1 MNRISISLLLT
12 AALCSAASAERK
24 TTGGAVPADWA
35 PSTGKEM
42 PKAKSPELDQAAL
55 EKALVKGLQL
65 ARAAKDK
72 PACNAA
78 LTLLYPS
85 ATRLQ
90 LAIGPKT
97 APVFEALARCARL
110 TKRFQ
115 VLEHVARATAGT
127 QIGRASDLATA
138 LIGQDRRAEAAA
150 EIKKGLAATPKD
162 PFLLLAMAKLS
173 CVERD
178 FTSCRDHAA
187 LALATKSKD
196 PEIKSAHGMAHVSL
210 WFSNLMLGDYAA
222 ARTAAAKMPVPAL
235 RDGLVK
241 LIVPAERAK
250 LAVDVDASEQ
260 LALGTYHLAGKVNP
274 APFELTF
281 GNGDR
286 KDRELRIEVEI
297 PGVTSKTVKTI
308 VVLGKRAE
316 HVALTPALLPTFAI
330 ADVRAPQ
337 RVSLDVKVTENDK
350 VVFERSLPTE
360 LLPRDYLPT
369 WHKTSADTKRPTLHN
384 AGAWVTP
391 NDPSVEQF
399 LAAAKQRLTGRQSF
413 SGPQSETIP
422 QVQAIF
428 DELKAKGVSYVM
440 DPGVNSDQ
448 FIGQRTRL
456 PSEVLASTNA
466 QCLEGTLLFA
476 TALEAIGLAPII
488 VTVPGHAF
496 VGWHASAK
504 DGPANPL
511 FFVETTMVGTGTFPN
526 AVKVAMNR
534 VAQET
539 KAGTFKTGAS
549 RLIEVKELRAKGVTA
564 QPAR

>member
-1 MNRISISLLLT
+1 MNRIATSLLLT

-24 TTGGAVPADWA
+24 ATDTTAPADWA
-35 PSTGKEM
+35 PSTGREM
-42 PKAKSPELDQAAL
+42 PAAKKPELDQAAL
-55 EKALVKGLQL
+55 EKALVRGLKL
-65 ARAAKDK
+65 ARSAKDK
-72 PACNAA
+72 DQCNRA
-78 LTLLYPS
+78 LALLYPS
-85 ATRLQ
+85 ATKLH

-97 APVFEALARCARL
+97 APVFEAIARCARKA
-110 TKRFQ
+110 KRFQ
-115 VLEHVARATAGT
+115 VLEHVARATANT
-127 QIGRASDLATA
+127 QIGRPSDLATA
-138 LIGQDRRAEAAA
+138 LTGQDRRAEAAA
-150 EIKKGLAATPKD
+150 EIKTRLAATPKD
-162 PFLLLAMAKLS
+162 PFLLLAKARLA
-173 CVERD
+173 CLERD
-178 FTSCRDHAA
+178 FTTCRDDAARA
-187 LALATKSKD
+187 LAARSKD
-196 PEIKSAHGMAHVSL
+196 PELANAHGVAHATL

-222 ARTAAAKMPVPAL
+222 ARKAAAKAAAGKL
-235 RDGLVK
+235 RDSLVK
-241 LIVPAERAK
+241 LIVPAERAR
-250 LAVDVDASEQ
+250 LAVDVDASDQ

-274 APFELTF
+274 APFELTL
-281 GNGDR
+281 GNGDKR
-286 KDRELRIEVEI
+286 DRELRIEVEI
-297 PGVTSKTVKTI
+297 PGVTSKTVKSV

-316 HVALTPALLPTFAI
+316 HVALTPALLPSFAI

-391 NDPSVEQF
+391 NDPAVEQF
-399 LAAAKQRLTGRQSF
+399 LAAAKKRLVGRQTF
-413 SGPQSETIP
+413 SGPQSQTLP

-496 VGWHASAK
+496 VGWHASPK

-511 FFVETTMVGTGTFPN
+511 FFVETTMVGTGAFPN

-549 RLIEVKELRAKGVTA
+549 RMIEVKQLRAKGVTP

>member
-1 MNRISISLLLT
+1 
-12 AALCSAASAERK
+12 
-24 TTGGAVPADWA
+24 
-35 PSTGKEM
+35 
-42 PKAKSPELDQAAL
+42 
-55 EKALVKGLQL
+55 
-65 ARAAKDK
+65 
-72 PACNAA
+72 
-78 LTLLYPS
+78 
-85 ATRLQ
+85 
-90 LAIGPKT
+90 
-97 APVFEALARCARL
+97 
-110 TKRFQ
+110 
-115 VLEHVARATAGT
+115 
-127 QIGRASDLATA
+127 
-138 LIGQDRRAEAAA
+138 
-150 EIKKGLAATPKD
+150 
-162 PFLLLAMAKLS
+162 
-173 CVERD
+173 
-178 FTSCRDHAA
+178 
-187 LALATKSKD
+187 
-196 PEIKSAHGMAHVSL
+196 
-210 WFSNLMLGDYAA
+210 LGDYAA
-222 ARTAAAKMPVPAL
+222 ARTAAAKMPLPAL

-250 LAVDVDASEQ
+250 LAVDYDASEQ

-297 PGVTSKTVKTI
+297 PGVTSKTVKSV

-316 HVALTPALLPTFAI
+316 HVALTPTLLPTFAI

-337 RVSLDVKVTENDK
+337 RVSLNVKVTENDK
-350 VVFERSLPTE
+350 VVFERSVPTE

-369 WHKTSADTKRPTLHN
+369 WHKTSADSKRPTLHN
-384 AGAWVTP
+384 TGAWVTP
-391 NDPSVEQF
+391 NDPSIEQF
-399 LAAAKQRLTGRQSF
+399 LTKAKQRLVGRQVF

-422 QVQAIF
+422 QVQAIY
-428 DELKAKGVSYVM
+428 DELKARGVSYVM
-440 DPGVNSDQ
+440 DPGVTSDQ

-466 QCLEGTLLFA
+466 QCLESTLLFA
-476 TALEAIGLAPII
+476 TVLEAIGLTPII

-496 VGWHASAK
+496 VGWHASPK

-511 FFVETTMVGTGTFPN
+511 FFVETTMVGTGAFQS

-549 RLIEVKELRAKGVTA
+549 RLIEVKDLRAKGVTP